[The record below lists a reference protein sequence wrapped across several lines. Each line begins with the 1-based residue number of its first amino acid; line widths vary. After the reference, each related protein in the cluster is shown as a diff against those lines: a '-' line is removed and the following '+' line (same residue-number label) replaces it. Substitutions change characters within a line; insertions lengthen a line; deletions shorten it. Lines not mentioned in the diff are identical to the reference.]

1 MKDLDKKLIGN
12 FCKNYRKQVLQ
23 VSLTL
28 FCDYHNENIKN
39 VSAFESGRANNIK
52 YLFLYSNFNEDFKT
66 DFINKLFKII

>member
-1 MKDLDKKLIGN
+1 MENIDKFAIGQ
-12 FCKNYRKQVLQ
+12 FCKKYRVEVLQ

-52 YLFLYSNFNEDFKT
+52 YLFLYASFNEDYKT
-66 DFINKLFKII
+66 DFIKKLFNIL